1 MTSRKTKTNGSRP
14 VPITSPYPP
23 VEIPNVTVP
32 ELLFGSGFGERA
44 GSTAVVD
51 GASGE
56 SVTYADLE
64 QTVRRLAGALHAR
77 GIRADDV
84 VAIFAPNSPNWVTA
98 FHGILRANA
107 VVTSANSLYSA
118 PEFAHQLVD
127 SGAKALFTV
136 AACLE
141 RASEAAI
148 AAGLTREA
156 IFVLDEAAG
165 YTSLAELIA
174 TDAVAPELISKPS
187 SVAVLPYSSGTTGL
201 PKGVMLTHRNVVAN
215 LVQTAAITPTHS
227 ASVILAVLPFF
238 HIYGM
243 TVIMNQ
249 ALLRRATLV
258 TMPRFDLDEFLRVVA
273 EHRVTWV
280 YIAPPI
286 AVALAKQTDL
296 TRYDVSSIEG
306 VVSGAASLDATLGRA
321 VGDRLGCMVLQGYG
335 MTELSPTS
343 HMMDPARP
351 DDDLSSIGY
360 ALPNIECRLVDPATG
375 ADVAPGEP
383 GELWVRG
390 PNVMVGYLHNPQ
402 ATNETLDEDGF
413 LHTGDIATVEPSG
426 LFHIVDRVKELIK
439 YKGYQVPPAE
449 LEALLLN
456 HPAVADA
463 AVIGIQDADG
473 EEIPKAFVVRQPGHL
488 LTADEVLAFVA
499 ARIAPHKKIR
509 IVEFIDQIPK
519 STSGKILRKE
529 LRARE
534 TSRA

>member
-1 MTSRKTKTNGSRP
+1 MTSRKTKTSGSRP
-14 VPITSPYPP
+14 APIASPYAP
-23 VEIPNVTVP
+23 VDIPDVSVP
-32 ELLFGSGFGERA
+32 ELLFGGGFGDRA

-51 GASGE
+51 GATGKSL
-56 SVTYADLE
+56 TYAELE

-77 GIRADDV
+77 GIQADDV
-84 VAIFAPNSPNWVTA
+84 VAIFAPNSPDWVIA

-107 VVTSANSLYSA
+107 VVTSANALYSA

-127 SGAKALFTV
+127 SGARAIFTV
-136 AACLE
+136 EACLE
-141 RASEAAI
+141 RAGEAAG

-174 TDAVAPELISKPS
+174 TDAAAPELISTPS
-187 SVAVLPYSSGTTGL
+187 GLAVLPYSSGTTGL

-286 AVALAKQTDL
+286 AVALAKRADL
-296 TRYDVSSIEG
+296 TAHDISSVEV
-306 VVSGAASLDATLGRA
+306 VVSGAASLDATLGHA
-321 VGDRLGCMVLQGYG
+321 VGERLGCAVLQGYG

-360 ALPNIECRLVDPATG
+360 ALPNIDCRLVDPTTG

-383 GELWVRG
+383 GELWIRG
-390 PNVMVGYLHNPQ
+390 PNVMIGYLHNPQ
-402 ATNETLDEDGF
+402 ATSETLDEDGF
-413 LHTGDIATVEPSG
+413 LHTGDIATVEPGG

-449 LEALLLN
+449 LEALLLA
-456 HPAVADA
+456 HPAIADA
-463 AVIGIQDADG
+463 AVIGVRNADG
-473 EEIPKAFVVRQPGHL
+473 EEIPKAFVVLQPGHPL
-488 LTADEVLAFVA
+488 ADDELIAFVA
-499 ARIAPHKKIR
+499 ARVAPHKKIR
-509 IVEFIDQIPK
+509 IVEFIDEIPK
-519 STSGKILRKE
+519 SAGGKILRKE